1 MRLVR
6 LAMLVGILVATVGSA
21 QGIPLVLQNDLGGYM
36 GVEDNCWDNWSST
49 EEVRNYG
56 GFGFLRYYDTGA
68 KRKIVIRFN
77 DLDSVIP
84 VPSGS
89 VISAKL
95 ALRQY
100 KSDYPNNS
108 HTDNVAFY
116 KMTHDWVEGT
126 TDRSYI
132 PQDGCSYRYFR
143 GTRNVPDAG
152 WTYHAPGTVIDGT
165 AVPAGTNIWSYQAG
179 AGVTVAKV
187 MFDQEWSS
195 KDWDMK
201 TTSAALMTDTKSGY
215 QSGTTVYVNDYES
228 TATKHPNQ
236 GDHGF
241 AYLHA
246 ADKWPNA
253 GAGPSGDGALYDRDN
268 ANPIYASW
276 NDLIWNYAGYT
287 GGDLA
292 SYEGESDFQEVDITA
307 WVKDWMDNPASNHG
321 LMVSKGLRGTNGRFF
336 FSSEIAKFDV
346 VGRKCYGEYQYSSG
360 NAIDLDWTY
369 GPKLIIEYELP
380 PIPEPAGL
388 GLIGMALLALRR
400 KRS

>member
-1 MRLVR
+1 MRLGR
-6 LAMLVGILVATVGSA
+6 LAVVAVMVIAAFGSA
-21 QGIPLVLQNDLGGYM
+21 QGNTIVLQNGLDGYT
-36 GVEDNCWDNWSST
+36 GCEDNCWDNWNST
-49 EEVRNYG
+49 AEVRNYG
-56 GFGFLRYYDTGA
+56 GYDFLRYYATGA

-77 DLDSVIP
+77 DLDTAIP
-84 VPSGS
+84 VPSDS

-100 KSDYPNNS
+100 KSEYPNNS

-126 TDRSYI
+126 TYRSYI

-152 WTYHAPGTVIDGT
+152 WTYHPPGTVIDGT
-165 AVPAGTNIWSYQAG
+165 AVPAGTNIWSYQVAAG
-179 AGVTVAKV
+179 ITVDKV

-201 TTSAALMTDTKSGY
+201 ATSAALMTDTKSGY
-215 QSGTTVYVNDYES
+215 QSGTTVYVNDYEATS
-228 TATKHPNQ
+228 TKTPNQ

-246 ADKWPNA
+246 ADKWP
-253 GAGPSGDGALYDRDN
+253 GGDGALGDRDPT
-268 ANPIYASW
+268 PIYATW
-276 NDLIWNYAGYT
+276 EDLIWDYAGYT
-287 GGDLA
+287 GSDKA

-307 WVKDWMDNPASNHG
+307 WVKDWMDNPGSNYG
-321 LMVSKGLRGTNGRFF
+321 VMVSKGLRGTNGRFF
-336 FSSEIAKFDV
+336 FSSEIDRFDV
-346 VGRKCYGEYQYSSG
+346 VGRKCYGEYKYNDN
-360 NAIDLDWTY
+360 NAIDLDSTY
-369 GPKLIIEYELP
+369 GPKLIIEYDLP

-388 GLIGMALLALRR
+388 SLMGLVLLGLR
-400 KRS
+400 KRRS